1 MLGCLCVC
9 LFSCFFIYCF
19 FFWWLTIII
28 IFSNSIGT
36 DPRDKIYSD
45 VMKRSEVK
53 SRWCKTQILVID
65 EISMLSAET
74 FDVLSF
80 IGKYCLC
87 CMYVLC
93 MYRMYVLCMYC
104 MYVLSMHCM
113 YVLCMYCMYVLVSWY
128 HKSLLRYSGYSL
140 WFSFLERFL
149 LLLFP

>member
-1 MLGCLCVC
+1 MR
-9 LFSCFFIYCF
+9 LFVFLFLHLLF
-19 FFWWLTIII
+19 FFWWLTIIV

-93 MYRMYVLCMYC
+93 MYRMYVL
-104 MYVLSMHCM
+104 SMHCM